1 MKVDI
6 QHRDDIVLLV
16 DRFYQAALVDEILRP
31 IFTKI
36 IGDNLQD
43 HMPIMYNF
51 WSSILIREQSYTG
64 NVMLKHI
71 DIHKQMPL
79 EKEHFERWIHIW
91 ENTIDDLFIGSIAD
105 EAKKRATLMKEL
117 MLFKIGKSSE
127 QGFIQ

>member
-6 QHRDDIVLLV
+6 KHRNDIILLL
-16 DRFYQAALVDEILRP
+16 DRFYQEALFDETLKP

-36 IGDNLQD
+36 IGDNIQD

-71 DIHKQMPL
+71 AIHKQMPL
-79 EKEHFERWIHIW
+79 DKEHFEQWIHLW
-91 ENTIDDLFIGSIAD
+91 DKTVNELFKGPVAD
-105 EAKKRATLMKEL
+105 EAKKRASLMKEL